1 MESKME
7 GLKRL
12 RGNKK
17 IYISKQVTN
26 LKDRLAG
33 KEQYDGL
40 KEKIEVLNESFVD
53 AKELNDEILKEESE
67 KEAADDWIK
76 EVEKI
81 VENIIEETNA
91 YFETIVAKEMV
102 EKETS
107 LSDSKVGDAEM
118 NLKVNA
124 IEKRLSGIHEEIKKV
139 HL

>member
-1 MESKME
+1 M
-7 GLKRL
+7 
-12 RGNKK
+12 
-17 IYISKQVTN
+17 
-26 LKDRLAG
+26 
-33 KEQYDGL
+33 
-40 KEKIEVLNESFVD
+40 KEKIEVLKESFVD

-107 LSDSKVGDAEM
+107 LSDSKAGDAEM
-118 NLKVNA
+118 VNLKVNA
-124 IEKRLSGIHEEIKKV
+124 IEK
-139 HL
+139 

>member
-1 MESKME
+1 M
-7 GLKRL
+7 
-12 RGNKK
+12 
-17 IYISKQVTN
+17 
-26 LKDRLAG
+26 
-33 KEQYDGL
+33 
-40 KEKIEVLNESFVD
+40 KEKIEVLKESFVD
-53 AKELNDEILKEESE
+53 AKELNDEILMEESE

-107 LSDSKVGDAEM
+107 LFKSKAGDAEM
-118 NLKVNA
+118 VNLKVNA